1 MVSCKHEPH
10 HATLPYAKV
19 GFTPVATSISEAS
32 LFMKS
37 QTDAA
42 GRSAAEVVTQ
52 LPVPSRLGM
61 LRFERLNEANWA
73 LLFLDPNCE
82 KQFGLPAV
90 DLCALIGSPYA
101 SLMEPQ
107 ARYQLH
113 DDIQQQLASSPNY
126 LIRYTLHS
134 PKGTLGL
141 LEIGEAYKQ
150 HNRHLLRGYFLI
162 VDGLVTESES
172 ATDSDLETRNLRLQI
187 ALELNQ
193 RAQRDQFAHLERV
206 RAQQDLILRLTRHR
220 YTTANTLLEAAKL
233 ITKSACD
240 IYDVDHVSIW
250 NLTDKRLEPI
260 TDYRR
265 ESGDY
270 QSRTPIDISAYPTYL
285 QALNTSRA
293 IDASNIQ
300 TDPRTREM
308 AESLTPG
315 EDKAVLDASIRIDG
329 QVIGVLCLEQSG
341 SIREWQS
348 DEIAFAGELADQ
360 FAQVINNHNRRAAT
374 NALHLFQR
382 AVEQSAN
389 AFLLVNCN
397 GVVEYVNPS
406 FTAITQYSSDEVS
419 GHKLSE
425 LPALENLN
433 QLLLEANSSLT
444 NSNSWQG
451 EFKSRR
457 KNLEPYWGQLSISK
471 VYGDNRELT
480 HYIGIYEDITQSKLA
495 QQRIERLAYTDN
507 LTNLGNRPA
516 FIRNLDERF
525 ARDTDTPMSLLLV
538 DIDNFKRINDSLG
551 HQTGD
556 KLLISLARRLRNT
569 LSPTDVLARFA
580 SNEFAVL
587 LDNTDQEAGQ
597 ATASQVLATL
607 DKPMFV
613 DNQLISVTGSV
624 GLACAP
630 LHGRDPQTLMK
641 NAGLALHKAK
651 ANGKHQVQVFTEALN
666 AEASYKLF
674 VENNL
679 RRALTQNELEVFYQ
693 PKLCLLTGRLLGMEA
708 LLRWNHPEKGMIRPD
723 QFISVAE
730 ETGLII
736 PIGKWVA
743 RQSCRMSKDL
753 TAAGFGNLQVAI
765 NVSPKQFSDP
775 ELVSS
780 IAAILREEELDPS
793 LLELELTEGL
803 LLEATEDT
811 RQQLDSLKK
820 LGLSLAM
827 DDFGTG
833 YSSFSYLKKFPIDVI
848 KIDRS
853 FIRDIPDDEDDMEIT
868 SAVIAMAH
876 NLKLKVVA
884 EGIETAAQLA
894 FLRRHRC
901 DVGQGYLFDKP
912 IPGEELIEKLKRYPR
927 RPSA

>member
-1 MVSCKHEPH
+1 
-10 HATLPYAKV
+10 
-19 GFTPVATSISEAS
+19 
-32 LFMKS
+32 MKS

-82 KQFGLPAV
+82 RQFGLAAV

-101 SLMEPQ
+101 SLMEPE

-126 LIRYTLHS
+126 LIRYTLHT
-134 PKGTLGL
+134 PKGPLGL

-162 VDGLVTESES
+162 VEGLVTTGEPV
-172 ATDSDLETRNLRLQI
+172 TDSDLETRNLRLQI

-220 YTTANTLLEAAKL
+220 YTTANTLLEAAEL

-250 NLTDKRLEPI
+250 NLNDRRLEPI
-260 TDYRR
+260 TDYSR
-265 ESGDY
+265 ETGDY
-270 QSRTPIDISAYPTYL
+270 QSRTPVDISPYPTYL

-300 TDPRTREM
+300 TDPRTCEM
-308 AESLTPG
+308 AKILNPG
-315 EDKAVLDASIRIDG
+315 ETRAVLDASIRIDG

-341 SIREWQS
+341 STREWQS

-406 FTAITQYSSDEVS
+406 FTAITQYSSEEVS

-569 LSPTDVLARFA
+569 LSPSDVLARFA

-587 LDNTDQEAGQ
+587 IDNTDQEAGQ
-597 ATASQVLATL
+597 ATATQVLATL

-780 IAAILREEELDPS
+780 IAAILKEEELDPS

-901 DVGQGYLFDKP
+901 DVGQGYLFDRP
-912 IPGEELIEKLKRYPR
+912 IPGEELIKKLKRYPR

>member
-1 MVSCKHEPH
+1 M
-10 HATLPYAKV
+10 
-19 GFTPVATSISEAS
+19 
-32 LFMKS
+32 FMKS

-134 PKGTLGL
+134 PKGALGL

-162 VDGLVTESES
+162 VDGLVTESET

-250 NLTDKRLEPI
+250 NLIDKRLEPI

-308 AESLTPG
+308 AESLNPG

-341 SIREWQS
+341 STREWQS

-525 ARDTDTPMSLLLV
+525 VRDTDTPMSLLLV

-569 LSPTDVLARFA
+569 LSPSDVLARFA

-630 LHGRDPQTLMK
+630 LHGSDPQTLMK

-803 LLEATEDT
+803 LLKATEDT

-884 EGIETAAQLA
+884 EGIETAAQLT

>member
-1 MVSCKHEPH
+1 
-10 HATLPYAKV
+10 
-19 GFTPVATSISEAS
+19 
-32 LFMKS
+32 MKS

-73 LLFLDPNCE
+73 LLYLDANCE
-82 KQFGLPAV
+82 KQFGLSAV

-101 SLMEPQ
+101 SLMEPE

-113 DDIQQQLASSPNY
+113 DEVQLQLATSNNY
-126 LIRYTLHS
+126 SIRYTLHT
-134 PKGTLGL
+134 PKGPLAL

-150 HNRHLLRGYFLI
+150 HNRHLLRGYLLI
-162 VDGLVTESES
+162 VEASLAEDEPPV
-172 ATDSDLETRNLRLQI
+172 DSDLETRNSRLQI

-193 RAQRDQFAHLERV
+193 RAQRDQYAHLERV

-220 YTTANTLLEAAKL
+220 YTTTNTLLEAAEL

-240 IYDVDHVSIW
+240 IYDVDRVCIW
-250 NLTDKRLEPI
+250 NLNDTCLEPI
-260 TDYRR
+260 ADYCR
-265 ESGDY
+265 ETGSY
-270 QSRTPIDISAYPTYL
+270 KPRSIVDISPYPNYL
-285 QALNTSRA
+285 QALHTSRA
-293 IDASNIQ
+293 IDAANAQS
-300 TDPRTREM
+300 DPRTREM
-308 AESLTPG
+308 AEILYPMQVN
-315 EDKAVLDASIRIDG
+315 AILDASIRIDG
-329 QVIGVLCLEQSG
+329 QVVGVLCLEQTG
-341 SIREWQS
+341 ATREWQS

-360 FAQVINNHNRRAAT
+360 FAQVINNLNRRAAT

-389 AFLLVNCN
+389 AFLLVNCD

-406 FTAITQYSSDEVS
+406 FTAITQYSSEEVA
-419 GHKLSE
+419 GRKLSE

-433 QLLLEANSSLT
+433 ELLLEANSSLT
-444 NSNSWQG
+444 TSNSWQG

-457 KNLEPYWGQLSISK
+457 KNLEPYWSQLSISK

-525 ARDTDTPMSLLLV
+525 GRDTDTPMSLLLV

-587 LDNTDQEAGQ
+587 LDHTDQEAGQ
-597 ATASQVLATL
+597 AIASQVLATL

-693 PKLCLLTGRLLGMEA
+693 PKLCLLTGRLIGMEA

-753 TAAGFGNLQVAI
+753 AAAGFGNLQVAI

-775 ELVSS
+775 DLVSS
-780 IAAILREEELDPS
+780 IASILKEEALDPS

-912 IPGEELIEKLKRYPR
+912 IPGEELIQKLQRYPR
-927 RPSA
+927 GPSA

>member
-1 MVSCKHEPH
+1 
-10 HATLPYAKV
+10 
-19 GFTPVATSISEAS
+19 
-32 LFMKS
+32 MKS

-134 PKGTLGL
+134 PKGALGL

-162 VDGLVTESES
+162 VDGLVTESET

-250 NLTDKRLEPI
+250 NLIDKRLEPI

-308 AESLTPG
+308 AESLNPG

-341 SIREWQS
+341 STREWQS

-525 ARDTDTPMSLLLV
+525 VRDTDTPMSLLLV

-569 LSPTDVLARFA
+569 LSPSDVLARFA

-630 LHGRDPQTLMK
+630 LHGSDPQTLMK

-708 LLRWNHPEKGMIRPD
+708 LLR
-723 QFISVAE
+723 
-730 ETGLII
+730 
-736 PIGKWVA
+736 
-743 RQSCRMSKDL
+743 
-753 TAAGFGNLQVAI
+753 
-765 NVSPKQFSDP
+765 
-775 ELVSS
+775 
-780 IAAILREEELDPS
+780 
-793 LLELELTEGL
+793 
-803 LLEATEDT
+803 
-811 RQQLDSLKK
+811 
-820 LGLSLAM
+820 
-827 DDFGTG
+827 
-833 YSSFSYLKKFPIDVI
+833 
-848 KIDRS
+848 
-853 FIRDIPDDEDDMEIT
+853 
-868 SAVIAMAH
+868 
-876 NLKLKVVA
+876 
-884 EGIETAAQLA
+884 
-894 FLRRHRC
+894 
-901 DVGQGYLFDKP
+901 
-912 IPGEELIEKLKRYPR
+912 
-927 RPSA
+927 

>member
-1 MVSCKHEPH
+1 
-10 HATLPYAKV
+10 
-19 GFTPVATSISEAS
+19 
-32 LFMKS
+32 MKS

-134 PKGTLGL
+134 PKGALGL

-162 VDGLVTESES
+162 VDGLVTESET

-250 NLTDKRLEPI
+250 NLIDKRLEPI

-308 AESLTPG
+308 AESLNPG

-341 SIREWQS
+341 STREWQS

-525 ARDTDTPMSLLLV
+525 VRDTDTPMSLLLV

-569 LSPTDVLARFA
+569 LSPSDVLARFA

-613 DNQLISVTGSV
+613 DNQLISVTGSG

-827 DDFGTG
+827 NDFGTG

-884 EGIETAAQLA
+884 EGIETAAQLT

>member
-1 MVSCKHEPH
+1 
-10 HATLPYAKV
+10 
-19 GFTPVATSISEAS
+19 
-32 LFMKS
+32 MKS

-134 PKGTLGL
+134 PKGALGL

-162 VDGLVTESES
+162 VDGLVTESET

-250 NLTDKRLEPI
+250 NLIDKRLEPI

-308 AESLTPG
+308 AESLNPG

-341 SIREWQS
+341 STREWQS

-451 EFKSRR
+451 EFKSQR

-525 ARDTDTPMSLLLV
+525 VRDTDTPMSLLLV

-569 LSPTDVLARFA
+569 LSPSDVLARFA

-884 EGIETAAQLA
+884 EGIETAAQLT

>member
-1 MVSCKHEPH
+1 
-10 HATLPYAKV
+10 
-19 GFTPVATSISEAS
+19 
-32 LFMKS
+32 MKS
-37 QTDAA
+37 QPDVA
-42 GRSAAEVVTQ
+42 RLAAEVVTQ

-61 LRFERLNEANWA
+61 LRFERLNEASWA
-73 LLFLDPNCE
+73 LLYLDPNCE
-82 KQFGLPAV
+82 RQFGLPAV
-90 DLCALIGSPYA
+90 ELCALIGTPYA
-101 SLMEPQ
+101 SLMEPR

-113 DDIQQQLASSPNY
+113 DTIQQQLTQSAHY
-126 LIRYTLHS
+126 LVRYTLHTS
-134 PKGTLGL
+134 DGPLSV
-141 LEIGEAYKQ
+141 LEMGEAYKQ
-150 HNRHLLRGYFLI
+150 HNRHLLRGYLMV
-162 VDGLVTESES
+162 VDGLFNEIPAPTAELESQN
-172 ATDSDLETRNLRLQI
+172 TRLQI

-193 RAQRDQFAHLERV
+193 HAQQVQLQHLERV
-206 RAQQDLILRLTRHR
+206 RAQQELILLLARQR
-220 YTTANTLLEAAKL
+220 YTTNNSLQEAAEL
-233 ITKSACD
+233 ITRSACD
-240 IYDVDHVSIW
+240 IYQIDCASIW
-250 NLTDKRLEPI
+250 NLEEQRLVP
-260 TDYRR
+260 
-265 ESGDY
+265 
-270 QSRTPIDISAYPTYL
+270 ISAYNRADQRHHLPEPIDASGFPDYL
-285 QALNTSRA
+285 EALQTSRA
-293 IDASNIQ
+293 IDATNAMR
-300 TDPRTREM
+300 DPRTREM
-308 AESLTPG
+308 ADSLRA
-315 EDKAVLDASIRIDG
+315 KNIYAMLDASIRIDG
-329 QVIGVLCLEQSG
+329 QVVGVLCLEQGG
-341 SIREWQS
+341 SVRAWQA

-360 FAQVINNHNRRAAT
+360 FAQVINNHNRRTAT
-374 NALHLFQR
+374 SALHLFQR

-389 AFLLVNCN
+389 AFLLVNCD

-406 FTAITQYSSDEVS
+406 FTAITQYSAEEVH
-419 GHKLSE
+419 GHRLAH
-425 LPALENLN
+425 LPALENLSE
-433 QLLLEANSSLT
+433 LLFDAPSSLAK
-444 NSNSWQG
+444 SNSWQG

-480 HYIGIYEDITQSKLA
+480 HYIGIYEDITQTKLA

-525 ARDTDTPMSLLLV
+525 ARDSNTPISLLLV

-556 KLLISLARRLRNT
+556 KLLISLARRLRNS
-569 LSPTDVLARFA
+569 LSAGGSLARFA

-587 LDNTDQEAGQ
+587 LDDTDQESGQ
-597 ATASQVLATL
+597 QVASQLLATL

-630 LHGRDPQTLMK
+630 LHGRDPQTLMR

-679 RRALTQNELEVFYQ
+679 RRALTQNELDVFYQ
-693 PKLCLLTGRLLGMEA
+693 PKLCLRSGRLLGMEA

-743 RQSCRMSKDL
+743 RQSCRMSKQL
-753 TAAGFGNLQVAI
+753 SAAGMGNLQVAI
-765 NVSPKQFSDP
+765 NLSPKQFSDP
-775 ELVSS
+775 DLVAS
-780 IAAILREEELDPS
+780 IATILAEEGLPAD

-811 RQQLDSLKK
+811 RLQLDQLKS
-820 LGLSLAM
+820 LGLTLAM

-833 YSSFSYLKKFPIDVI
+833 YSSLSYLKKFPIDII

-853 FIRDIPDDEDDMEIT
+853 FIHEIPDNQDDMEIT

-884 EGIETAAQLA
+884 EGIETAEQLA

-901 DVGQGYLFDKP
+901 DVGQGYLFDRP
-912 IPGEELIEKLKRYPR
+912 IPGSELMEKLRRYPR
-927 RPSA
+927 GPIA

>member
-1 MVSCKHEPH
+1 
-10 HATLPYAKV
+10 
-19 GFTPVATSISEAS
+19 
-32 LFMKS
+32 MKS

-82 KQFGLPAV
+82 KQLGLPAV

-101 SLMEPQ
+101 SLMEPE

-134 PKGTLGL
+134 PKGPLGL

-162 VDGLVTESES
+162 VEGLVTTGEPV
-172 ATDSDLETRNLRLQI
+172 TDSDLETRNLRLQI

-220 YTTANTLLEAAKL
+220 YTTANTLLEAAEL

-250 NLTDKRLEPI
+250 NLNDKRLEPI
-260 TDYRR
+260 TDYSR
-265 ESGDY
+265 ETGDY
-270 QSRTPIDISAYPTYL
+270 QSRTPVDISPYPTYL

-300 TDPRTREM
+300 TDPRTCEM
-308 AESLTPG
+308 AKSLNPG
-315 EDKAVLDASIRIDG
+315 ETKAVLDASIRIDG
-329 QVIGVLCLEQSG
+329 QVIGVLCLEESG
-341 SIREWQS
+341 STREWQS

-406 FTAITQYSSDEVS
+406 FTAITQYSSEEVS

-569 LSPTDVLARFA
+569 LSPSDVLARFA

-587 LDNTDQEAGQ
+587 IDNTDQEAGQ
-597 ATASQVLATL
+597 ATATQVLATL

-780 IAAILREEELDPS
+780 IAAILKEEELDPS

-884 EGIETAAQLA
+884 EGIETAAQLT

-901 DVGQGYLFDKP
+901 DVGQGYLFDRP

>member
-1 MVSCKHEPH
+1 
-10 HATLPYAKV
+10 
-19 GFTPVATSISEAS
+19 
-32 LFMKS
+32 MKS
-37 QTDAA
+37 QPDAA
-42 GRSAAEVVTQ
+42 SRMAAEVVTQ

-61 LRFERLNEANWA
+61 LRFERLNEASWA

-82 KQFGLPAV
+82 RQFGLPAV
-90 DLCALIGSPYA
+90 ELCALVGSPYA
-101 SLMEPQ
+101 SLMEPE

-113 DDIQQQLASSPNY
+113 DAIQQQLSNSPHY
-126 LIRYTLHS
+126 LIRYTLHTGQGPLS
-134 PKGTLGL
+134 I
-141 LEIGEAYKQ
+141 LELGEAYKQ
-150 HNRHLLRGYFLI
+150 HNRHLLRGYLL
-162 VDGLVTESES
+162 VVEGLFSDASPMPTV
-172 ATDSDLETRNLRLQI
+172 DLETQNTRLQI

-193 RAQRDQFAHLERV
+193 RAQQEQLQHLERV
-206 RAQQDLILRLTRHR
+206 RAQQDLILLLTRQR
-220 YTTANTLLEAAKL
+220 YSTGNSLKEAAEL
-233 ITKSACD
+233 ITRSACD
-240 IYDVDHVSIW
+240 IYQIDCASIW
-250 NLTDKRLEPI
+250 NLEDQLLVPIAAYHRGPQEYRMPESIDASSFPDYLE
-260 TDYRR
+260 
-265 ESGDY
+265 
-270 QSRTPIDISAYPTYL
+270 
-285 QALNTSRA
+285 ALHSCRA
-293 IDASNIQ
+293 IDAQNAMR
-300 TDPRTREM
+300 DPRTREM
-308 AESLTPG
+308 AESLRSR
-315 EDKAVLDASIRIDG
+315 DVNAMLDASIRIDG
-329 QVIGVLCLEQSG
+329 QVVGVLCLEQIG
-341 SIREWQS
+341 MTRAWQS

-374 NALHLFQR
+374 SALHLFQR

-389 AFLLVNCN
+389 AFLLVNCD

-406 FTAITQYSSDEVS
+406 FTAITQYSTEEVH
-419 GHKLSE
+419 GHRLSE
-425 LPALENLN
+425 LPALENLSE
-433 QLLLEANSSLT
+433 LLFDAPSSLAK
-444 NSNSWQG
+444 SNSWQG

-480 HYIGIYEDITQSKLA
+480 HYIGIYEDITQTKLA

-525 ARDTDTPMSLLLV
+525 ARDSDTPISLLLV

-556 KLLISLARRLRNT
+556 KLLISLARRLRNS
-569 LSPTDVLARFA
+569 LSPSGSLARFA

-587 LDNTDQEAGQ
+587 LDNTDLETGQ
-597 ATASQVLATL
+597 QIASQLLMTL

-630 LHGRDPQTLMK
+630 LHGRDPQTLMR

-679 RRALTQNELEVFYQ
+679 RRALTQNELDVFYQ
-693 PKLCLLTGRLLGMEA
+693 PKLCLRSGRLLGMEA

-736 PIGKWVA
+736 PIGKWIA
-743 RQSCRMSKDL
+743 RQACRMSKQL
-753 TAAGFGNLQVAI
+753 TAAGLGNLHVAI
-765 NVSPKQFSDP
+765 NLSPKQFSDP
-775 ELVSS
+775 DLVAS
-780 IAAILREEELDPS
+780 IASILKEEQLPSS

-803 LLEATEDT
+803 LLEATDDT
-811 RQQLDSLKK
+811 HQQLEQLKK
-820 LGLSLAM
+820 LGLTLAM

-833 YSSFSYLKKFPIDVI
+833 YSSLSYLKKFPIDII

-853 FIRDIPDDEDDMEIT
+853 FIHEIPDNQDDMEIT

-876 NLKLKVVA
+876 NLKIKVVA
-884 EGIETAAQLA
+884 EGIETAEQLA

-901 DVGQGYLFDKP
+901 DVGQGYLFDRP
-912 IPGEELIEKLKRYPR
+912 IPGTELIAKLKRYPR
-927 RPSA
+927 GPIA

>member
-1 MVSCKHEPH
+1 
-10 HATLPYAKV
+10 
-19 GFTPVATSISEAS
+19 
-32 LFMKS
+32 MKS

-134 PKGTLGL
+134 PKGALGL

-162 VDGLVTESES
+162 VDGLVTESET

-308 AESLTPG
+308 AESLNPG

-341 SIREWQS
+341 STREWQS

-569 LSPTDVLARFA
+569 LSPSDVLARFA

-587 LDNTDQEAGQ
+587 IDNTDQEAGQ
-597 ATASQVLATL
+597 ATATQVLATL

-780 IAAILREEELDPS
+780 IASILREEELDPS

-884 EGIETAAQLA
+884 EGIETAAQLT

>member
-1 MVSCKHEPH
+1 
-10 HATLPYAKV
+10 
-19 GFTPVATSISEAS
+19 
-32 LFMKS
+32 MKS

-82 KQFGLPAV
+82 KQLGLSAV

-107 ARYQLH
+107 ARYRLH
-113 DDIQQQLASSPNY
+113 DDIQLQLASSPNY

-134 PKGTLGL
+134 PKGPLGL

-150 HNRHLLRGYFLI
+150 HNRHLLRGYFMI
-162 VDGLVTESES
+162 VEDRVTEGES
-172 ATDSDLETRNLRLQI
+172 VTDSELETRNSRLQI

-220 YTTANTLLEAAKL
+220 YTTANTLLEAAEL
-233 ITKSACD
+233 ITRSACD
-240 IYDVDHVSIW
+240 IYDVDHASIW
-250 NLTDKRLEPI
+250 NLNDKRLEPI

-270 QSRTPIDISAYPTYL
+270 QTRTAIDISAYPTYL

-308 AESLTPG
+308 AISLRPG
-315 EDKAVLDASIRIDG
+315 ETRAVLDASIRIDG

-341 SIREWQS
+341 STREWQS

-406 FTAITQYSSDEVS
+406 FTAITQYSSEEVS
-419 GHKLSE
+419 GNKLSE

-525 ARDTDTPMSLLLV
+525 GRDTDTPMSLLLV

-587 LDNTDQEAGQ
+587 LDNTGQEAGQ

-641 NAGLALHKAK
+641 NAGL
-651 ANGKHQVQVFTEALN
+651 
-666 AEASYKLF
+666 
-674 VENNL
+674 
-679 RRALTQNELEVFYQ
+679 
-693 PKLCLLTGRLLGMEA
+693 
-708 LLRWNHPEKGMIRPD
+708 
-723 QFISVAE
+723 
-730 ETGLII
+730 
-736 PIGKWVA
+736 
-743 RQSCRMSKDL
+743 
-753 TAAGFGNLQVAI
+753 
-765 NVSPKQFSDP
+765 DP
-775 ELVSS
+775 
-780 IAAILREEELDPS
+780 
-793 LLELELTEGL
+793 
-803 LLEATEDT
+803 
-811 RQQLDSLKK
+811 
-820 LGLSLAM
+820 
-827 DDFGTG
+827 
-833 YSSFSYLKKFPIDVI
+833 
-848 KIDRS
+848 
-853 FIRDIPDDEDDMEIT
+853 
-868 SAVIAMAH
+868 
-876 NLKLKVVA
+876 
-884 EGIETAAQLA
+884 
-894 FLRRHRC
+894 
-901 DVGQGYLFDKP
+901 
-912 IPGEELIEKLKRYPR
+912 
-927 RPSA
+927 

>member
-1 MVSCKHEPH
+1 
-10 HATLPYAKV
+10 
-19 GFTPVATSISEAS
+19 
-32 LFMKS
+32 MKS

-82 KQFGLPAV
+82 KQLGLSAV

-107 ARYQLH
+107 ARYHLH
-113 DDIQQQLASSPNY
+113 DDIQLQLASSPNY

-134 PKGTLGL
+134 PKGPLGL

-150 HNRHLLRGYFLI
+150 HNRHLLRGYFMI
-162 VDGLVTESES
+162 VEDRVTEGES
-172 ATDSDLETRNLRLQI
+172 VTDSELETRNSRLQI

-220 YTTANTLLEAAKL
+220 YTTANTLLEAAEL
-233 ITKSACD
+233 ITRSACD
-240 IYDVDHVSIW
+240 IYDVDHASIW
-250 NLTDKRLEPI
+250 NLNDKRLEPI

-270 QSRTPIDISAYPTYL
+270 QTRTAIDISAYPTYL

-308 AESLTPG
+308 AISLRPG
-315 EDKAVLDASIRIDG
+315 ETRAVLDASIRIDG

-341 SIREWQS
+341 STREWQS

-406 FTAITQYSSDEVS
+406 FTAITQYSSEEVS
-419 GHKLSE
+419 GNKLSE

-525 ARDTDTPMSLLLV
+525 GRDTDTPMSLLLV

-587 LDNTDQEAGQ
+587 LDNTGQEAGQ

-753 TAAGFGNLQVAI
+753 TAAGFGNLHVAI

-780 IAAILREEELDPS
+780 IAAILKEEQLDPS

-833 YSSFSYLKKFPIDVI
+833 YSS
-848 KIDRS
+848 
-853 FIRDIPDDEDDMEIT
+853 
-868 SAVIAMAH
+868 
-876 NLKLKVVA
+876 
-884 EGIETAAQLA
+884 
-894 FLRRHRC
+894 
-901 DVGQGYLFDKP
+901 
-912 IPGEELIEKLKRYPR
+912 
-927 RPSA
+927 